1 VKVKD
6 EDKTKEQLINELV
19 ELRQRVAELEKL
31 ESKCRQAEEAL
42 RGTETRYH
50 SIFENAVEG
59 IFWITLD
66 GRILAANQAA
76 ARMLGYGSPEEL
88 IAEVTDI
95 RQIYIDL
102 NRRDELIHLMQT
114 KGVVTGFEVQIRRKD
129 GSVIWTSA
137 NIQASRDESGR
148 IVGFVG
154 MGVDITERKQAEEK
168 LRESEIR
175 YRTLFEQSPD
185 GVLIIDPQT
194 AIAIEFNEVAHC
206 QLGYTREEFK
216 RLRIF
221 DYEAKETFE
230 ETKAHIEKVLHEG
243 RYDFETKH
251 RTKDDEIR
259 NVLVTIQTI
268 ELSGRIF
275 FHCIFRD
282 ITELKLAEEALHESE
297 MSYRT
302 LFEKAGDAILI
313 LEAEGENAG
322 KIVAANKAA
331 AKMHEYTVNELLT
344 LKITDLDTPKVAKET
359 PDRIRR
365 SLRGEWIKEEI
376 THRKKDGTVF
386 PVEVSGGLIEFEN
399 HKYVLSFDR
408 DITER
413 KRSEEALRESEIRFR
428 SVTQSAADAI
438 ISADSA
444 DNIISWNKGAQI
456 VFGYTE
462 EEAVGKPLIILIPER
477 YRNAHQRGLKRV
489 NSTGETRIIGKTVEL
504 SGLRKN
510 GIEFPLE
517 LSLSTWK
524 IGERRFYTAIIRD
537 ITERKHAEETLKNYA
552 AKLEEANHLKDL
564 FTDIMRHDLLNP
576 LGVIKTAA
584 EQLLFVETGDERMR
598 NMLMMVKR
606 NTDKLIDMIKSASM
620 YAMLESTE
628 KLERAKLDLN
638 EVFTAVVNNFKPQL
652 EEKNMKLEYISEGG
666 CCIMA
671 NPMIDAVFSN
681 LLSNAI
687 KYSPAGREIEVH
699 IIDKKESFRIDV
711 KDWGYG
717 IKDEDK
723 AKLFTRFQRVD
734 KKGVKGT
741 GLGLAIV
748 KRIVDLHGGKV
759 WIEDNPEGGSVF
771 CVEIPKISGS
781 APVRFPAGE

>member
-1 VKVKD
+1 MKD
-6 EDKTKEQLINELV
+6 EDKTKEQSTNEFV
-19 ELRQRVAELEKL
+19 ELRQRIAELEKS
-31 ESKCRQAEEAL
+31 ENQCRQAEKALLEAEAKY
-42 RGTETRYH
+42 R

-59 IFWITLD
+59 IFQIALD
-66 GRILAANQAA
+66 GHIIAANQTV
-76 ARMLGYGSPEEL
+76 ARMLGYDSPKEL

-95 RQIYIDL
+95 RQLYIDL

-137 NIQASRDESGR
+137 STQVSRDESGR

-154 MGVDITERKQAEEK
+154 MGIDITEHKQAEEK

-194 AIAIEFNEVAHC
+194 AIAIEFNEVAHR

-221 DYEAKETFE
+221 DYEAKEKLE
-230 ETKAHIEKVLHEG
+230 ETKAHIEKVLREG
-243 RYDFETKH
+243 RDDFETQH
-251 RTKDDEIR
+251 RTKDGEIR

-282 ITELKLAEEALHESE
+282 VTEPKLAEEALHESE

-302 LFEKAGDAILI
+302 LFERAGDAILI
-313 LEAEGENAG
+313 LEAEGGNAG
-322 KIVAANKAA
+322 KIIAANQAA
-331 AKMHEYTVNELLT
+331 AKMHGYTVNELLT
-344 LKITDLDTPKVAKET
+344 LKITDLDTPEAAEET
-359 PDRIRR
+359 PERIRR

-386 PVEVSGGLIEFEN
+386 PVEISGGMIEFGN
-399 HKYVLSFDR
+399 RKYILSFDR

-413 KRSEEALRESEIRFR
+413 KRAEEALRESEIRFR

-438 ISADSA
+438 ISADGA
-444 DNIISWNKGAQI
+444 DNIISWNKGAQTI
-456 VFGYTE
+456 FGYTE

-477 YRNAHQRGLKRV
+477 YRNAHQRGLERV

-517 LSLSTWK
+517 LSVSTWK

-576 LGVIKTAA
+576 LGVIKTAT
-584 EQLLFVETGDERMR
+584 EQLLFVVTGDERMR
-598 NMLMMVKR
+598 NLLMMVKR
-606 NTDKLIDMIKSASM
+606 NADKLIDMIKSASM
-620 YAMLESTE
+620 YAMLESAE
-628 KLERAKLDLN
+628 KLERSKLDLN
-638 EVFTAVVNNFKPQL
+638 EVFTAVANNFKPQL
-652 EEKNMKLEYISEGG
+652 EEKNMKLEYISKGG

-687 KYSPAGREIEVH
+687 KYSPAGKKIEVH
-699 IIDKKESFRIDV
+699 IIDKKEGFRIDV

-748 KRIVDLHGGKV
+748 KRIVDLHGGNV

-771 CVEIPKISGS
+771 CVEIPK
-781 APVRFPAGE
+781 A